1 MSSYIIL
8 VDTKRKCTI
17 RTTSSDVVQKL
28 KKLNSKLWEAAHVGG
43 RNCQVSD
50 GADAESYTYTEYV
63 NLLENEKSKLND
75 LG

>member
-8 VDTKRKCTI
+8 VDTKRKCTV
-17 RTTSSDVVQKL
+17 RTTSNGVVQKL
-28 KKLNSKLWEAAHVGG
+28 KKLNPKLWEAAHVGG
-43 RNCQVSD
+43 RVCQVSD